1 MEHHC
6 ASKIRIRYQELDIK
20 TWYVRKWCHMFS
32 YTSVW
37 CHVAPVKA
45 EITGRATRVNLMKR
59 LMTAG
64 GDKKGFGNICWHHL
78 IASFRSG
85 AIWRPEVSEAY
96 GLPTMWRLS
105 SWCHL
110 IGSGGQNS
118 WHIYNVSH
126 CSKLF
131 SKHLISGL
139 STCQVK
145 LCASDVSPQVLPIFP
160 FRRPWDSTRIFAIS
174 WAFQSKPKSRQ
185 NEGLSEGK

>member
-1 MEHHC
+1 MQTYTSLKTRGIKIRFWRCPIFNTDVSISYHAFIEHHY
-6 ASKIRIRYQELDIK
+6 ASNIRIRYQELDIK

-110 IGSGGQNS
+110 IGSEGQNL
-118 WHIYNVSH
+118 WQIYNVSQCVTMQQTVFGFGGQNLWH
-126 CSKLF
+126 IYKL
-131 SKHLISGL
+131 
-139 STCQVK
+139 
-145 LCASDVSPQVLPIFP
+145 
-160 FRRPWDSTRIFAIS
+160 
-174 WAFQSKPKSRQ
+174 
-185 NEGLSEGK
+185 

>member
-1 MEHHC
+1 MLESSKLYIFPDTKLPKLWWGLQSMKWEFIVVAWSIVILLLLWLPSKTWYDNQHCCVHDMPLVIYKSKKCQKKNILQTGGTKIPFWQCPIFNTHHTFMEHHC

-85 AIWRPEVSEAY
+85 AIW
-96 GLPTMWRLS
+96 T
-105 SWCHL
+105 
-110 IGSGGQNS
+110 SGG
-118 WHIYNVSH
+118 V
-126 CSKLF
+126 
-131 SKHLISGL
+131 
-139 STCQVK
+139 
-145 LCASDVSPQVLPIFP
+145 
-160 FRRPWDSTRIFAIS
+160 
-174 WAFQSKPKSRQ
+174 
-185 NEGLSEGK
+185 